1 MTCGLDPLLTWAH
14 PATPYGLPFHP
25 PLPAQAHDPAFR
37 LSAMPFVC
45 HSVPLGSLRLPK
57 LEGQVGGGVL
67 TTTGP
72 TTLANAGNGNG
83 NGQLEAS
90 PSLYYQGAT
99 AFRNNAWQQDFDPA
113 CKVRQRVC
121 MYRCTL
127 TSLCG
132 CRF

>member
-1 MTCGLDPLLTWAH
+1 
-14 PATPYGLPFHP
+14 
-25 PLPAQAHDPAFR
+25 
-37 LSAMPFVC
+37 MPFVC
-45 HSVPLGSLRLPK
+45 RSVPLGSLRLPK
-57 LEGQVGGGVL
+57 LEGQVTGGVL

-72 TTLANAGNGNG
+72 TTLANVGNGNG

-121 MYRCTL
+121 MHMCCQD
-127 TSLCG
+127 LCG